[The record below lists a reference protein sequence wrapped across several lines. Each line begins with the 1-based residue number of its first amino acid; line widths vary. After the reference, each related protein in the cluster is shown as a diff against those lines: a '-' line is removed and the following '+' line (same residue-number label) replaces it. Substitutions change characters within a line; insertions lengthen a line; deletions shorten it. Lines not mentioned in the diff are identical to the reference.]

1 MGRVELAARVLGVE
15 SQVPAVTRALCQFAG
30 WPILAPG
37 PGLTL
42 LEGLVGRLDAVDD
55 GVLRTPRDL
64 TDAAVLPHPRAS
76 EVSDEILSHISPG
89 HSDNINFFGVIN
101 VDVEAEL
108 AKLDT
113 SGWRPL
119 RPAQLRE
126 LRLTP

>member
-1 MGRVELAARVLGVE
+1 M
-15 SQVPAVTRALCQFAG
+15 
-30 WPILAPG
+30 
-37 PGLTL
+37 
-42 LEGLVGRLDAVDD
+42 
-55 GVLRTPRDL
+55 RDL
-64 TDAAVLPHPRAS
+64 TRVTLVRDDTPTEISRRYPHAGPLLGARWNP
-76 EVSDEILSHISPG
+76 DEILSHISPG

-126 LRLTP
+126 LGLTPWQALRRAPVLGMWRDENVR